1 MKKKLQN
8 KLFFVVV
15 LLIVSVSLY
24 GCRIAQKQND
34 NQNGAN
40 TIDVVYN
47 GENLTL
53 DGMDGFIIDI
63 VSQYDRVGIVTLEW
77 LDSEFTKKK
86 LHFYVMN
93 IDRNEMEEI
102 PLTLPENG
110 NLIEKTFDKNGN
122 LIYITNS
129 QDTDTYVYELIKVD
143 RTGKELLRT
152 PLHLNDN
159 TICGLLVDEKNNI
172 ILAQPQAVS
181 VFDEDFKCLATI
193 EGDKEKD
200 SINSVAFTKNGQVI
214 CSQGDYEGEKEI
226 LLVREIGNNPVKW
239 ENSYEIPITDTSFV
253 DDILINGWGE
263 YDFCYRTTD
272 GIYGYIAKK
281 KESVK
286 LLDYTASNMTEN
298 HTQKITLL
306 KEGEW
311 IGMVYDEVEDTKVA
325 VYRKVD
331 PEIVANRKTLVVGV
345 FGIEEEISEAI
356 VQFNREHLEYQIE
369 IRDYLEAEDPV
380 LQMNT
385 EVIAGNAPDILD
397 LSYVSMDQYIEKDL
411 LEDLTPYIERDSE
424 LSMQELI
431 PSVSEVI
438 EADSHT
444 YFVAPSFDLYSL
456 AATKEEVGGKDG
468 WTLEEMKDVLKQK
481 DKDVNAFYRNDKIDL
496 LYTLLEMNVSDF
508 VDWSTGKCYFDD
520 KEFRELLVLVEQVG
534 TDGESE
540 YNEELLA
547 EREAIRNGSV
557 LFWEGCVNLAQ
568 LYMNRTTFGEDVTY
582 VGYPNEDKEGS
593 YFRFNHP
600 FAICSNSKEKQM
612 AWEFVRIFM
621 TKEYQ
626 SKMDLYGNSMPTR
639 QDCFDLMMEAN
650 LATEA
655 YTNEMGQQV
664 IPGALW
670 SAYSLIYTDTLS
682 EENPLT
688 KKEAEELIALVGKT
702 KRCVSYEDALM
713 DIIQEEAEYYFAG
726 EKSLEDTVKIIENRA
741 ETYVN
746 ENR

>member
-1 MKKKLQN
+1 MKKKLQK

-102 PLTLPENG
+102 PLTLSENG

-159 TICGLLVDEKNNI
+159 TICSLLVDEKNNI

-200 SINSVAFTKNGQVI
+200 SINSIAFAKNGRVI

-226 LLVREIGNNPVKW
+226 LHVREIGNNPVKW

-369 IRDYLEAEDPV
+369 IRDYLEAEDPI

-411 LEDLTPYIERDSE
+411 LENLTPYIERDSE

-438 EADSHT
+438 EEEGHT

-456 AATKEEVGGKDG
+456 AATKEEVGEKEG
-468 WTLEEMKDVLKQK
+468 WTLEEMKDVLKKK
-481 DKDVNAFYRNDKIDL
+481 DKDVNAFYWNDKIDL

-508 VDWSTGKCYFDD
+508 VDWSTGKCYFDG

-534 TDGESE
+534 TDGMSE

-547 EREAIRNGSV
+547 ERKAIRNGSV

-568 LYMNRTTFGEDVTY
+568 LYMNRTTLGEDVTY

-639 QDCFDLMMEAN
+639 QDCFDLMIEAN

-670 SAYSLIYTDTLS
+670 SAYSMTYTDTLS

>member
-1 MKKKLQN
+1 MKKKLQK

-24 GCRIAQKQND
+24 GCRIEQKRND
-34 NQNGAN
+34 NQNGNN
-40 TIDVVYN
+40 TIDAVYN

-53 DGMDGFIIDI
+53 DEMDGFIIDI

-110 NLIEKTFDKNGN
+110 VLMEYTFDKNGN
-122 LIYITNS
+122 LVYITSS
-129 QDTDTYVYELIKVD
+129 QDTDTYTYELIKVD
-143 RTGKELLRT
+143 VKGKELLRV

-159 TICGLLVDEKNNI
+159 TICGLLVDEKSNI
-172 ILAQPQAVS
+172 ILAQPETVS
-181 VFDEDFKCLATI
+181 VFDEDLKCLATI

-200 SINSVAFTKNGQVI
+200 SINSVAFTMNGQVI

-239 ENSYEIPITDTSFV
+239 EDSYEIPITDTSLA
-253 DDILINGWGE
+253 DNILINGWGE

-438 EADSHT
+438 EAESHT

-456 AATKEEVGGKDG
+456 ATTKEEVGGKDG

-547 EREAIRNGSV
+547 EGEAIRNGSV